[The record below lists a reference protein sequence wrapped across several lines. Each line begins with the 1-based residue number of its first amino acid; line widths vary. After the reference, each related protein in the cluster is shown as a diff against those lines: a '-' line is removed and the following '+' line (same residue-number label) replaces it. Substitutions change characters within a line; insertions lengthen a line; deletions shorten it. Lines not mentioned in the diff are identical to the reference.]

1 MERVLREREREIG
14 RERERELRINA
25 IITNEK
31 KKYNFVFDESANAWI
46 TTWGQTAWNLKKVE
60 KERIYDSTCMARH

>member
-1 MERVLREREREIG
+1 MERVLRERKRERE

-31 KKYNFVFDESANAWI
+31 KKYNFVFDESADN
-46 TTWGQTAWNLKKVE
+46 NLGTNRLE
-60 KERIYDSTCMARH
+60 P

>member
-1 MERVLREREREIG
+1 MERVL
-14 RERERELRINA
+14 RERELRINA

-46 TTWGQTAWNLKKVE
+46 TTWGQTAWNL
-60 KERIYDSTCMARH
+60 